1 MIFSGQNI
9 FFVGKNWNK
18 SSKAPKAKK
27 ANEAVFVDNQNKINF
42 TPNQAKA
49 KKSQHFQCL
58 LRK

>member
-42 TPNQAKA
+42 TPN
-49 KKSQHFQCL
+49 
-58 LRK
+58 